1 MEGLDLAHQLMDEER
16 RAALRTTLDAE
27 TQRLLASAAKPA
39 APAPRAGRR
48 MSSVRQDVEIPLPP
62 DLKPHVVRA
71 YDLAEVFRYINPVML
86 YTRHLGLRNY
96 EAALAGGDPRARELA
111 AAVAAVEEVMLGRA
125 DIAANA
131 IYRFFP
137 ARSDGDRTVMIYSSD
152 GKTVLES
159 LTFGRQSDEP
169 GLCLAD
175 YVAPRSSGE
184 TDYLCMFVTTIGA
197 GVRALADEW
206 KERGEYLRSHILQIL
221 ALEGAEAFAEVL
233 HQKIRQMWGFGDPPG
248 ITMKELHQ
256 AHYHGKRFSFG
267 YPACPRL
274 EDQEKLFRLLEVEKH
289 SIGLKLTEGFM
300 MDPESAVSAMVFH
313 HPEARYFSLS
323 AADIEALEREL
334 SPTPQPAQAP
344 IAIASR

>member
-1 MEGLDLAHQLMDEER
+1 MTGLVAYANDAMEGLDLAHQLMDEER
-16 RAALRTTLDAE
+16 RAALRRTLDAE

-48 MSSVRQDVEIPLPP
+48 TSSVRQDVEIPLPP

-96 EAALAGGDPRARELA
+96 ETALAGGDPRAKELA

-131 IYRFFP
+131 VYRFFP

-175 YVAPRSSGE
+175 YVAPA
-184 TDYLCMFVTTIGA
+184 LIGQNRLPVHVCDHDWRGRARA
-197 GVRALADEW
+197 GRRVERAWRVLALAH
-206 KERGEYLRSHILQIL
+206 S
-221 ALEGAEAFAEVL
+221 AN
-233 HQKIRQMWGFGDPPG
+233 
-248 ITMKELHQ
+248 
-256 AHYHGKRFSFG
+256 
-267 YPACPRL
+267 PR
-274 EDQEKLFRLLEVEKH
+274 
-289 SIGLKLTEGFM
+289 
-300 MDPESAVSAMVFH
+300 A
-313 HPEARYFSLS
+313 
-323 AADIEALEREL
+323 
-334 SPTPQPAQAP
+334 
-344 IAIASR
+344 

>member
-1 MEGLDLAHQLMDEER
+1 
-16 RAALRTTLDAE
+16 
-27 TQRLLASAAKPA
+27 
-39 APAPRAGRR
+39 
-48 MSSVRQDVEIPLPP
+48 VRQDVEIPLPP
-62 DLKPHVVRA
+62 DLKPHVVRG

-96 EAALAGGDPRARELA
+96 ETALASGDARAKELT
-111 AAVAAVEEVMLGRA
+111 AAVAEVEEVMLGRA

-159 LTFGRQSDEP
+159 LIFGRQSDDP
-169 GLCLAD
+169 GLSLAD
-175 YVAPRSSGE
+175 YIAPRSSGR
-184 TDYLCMFVTTIGA
+184 TDYLCLFVTTIGA

-206 KERGEYLRSHILQIL
+206 KDRGEYLRSHILQIL
-221 ALEGAEAFAEVL
+221 ALEGAEAFAELL

-274 EDQEKLFRLLEVEKH
+274 EDQEKLFRLLEVDKH
-289 SIGLKLTEGFM
+289 GIGLQLTEGFM

-334 SPTPQPAQAP
+334 SPVTADSPLAL
-344 IAIASR
+344 ASR